1 MTFNFKE
8 CFTASD
14 YNASKKGSTNQPQ
27 AGHTEGPTGPSAPSV
42 CVSLVTSRLFP
53 AIGLV
58 INYTFCARLQRGRAL
73 HSTRLRT
80 PQIPA
85 HAFLQSWPR
94 PHQPLFLGLHLHKRL
109 GAAMLSTSAR
119 ALGQHGRVL
128 ELTAHVANVHAWL
141 LSKTIQRKPP
151 GG

>member
-1 MTFNFKE
+1 MHQKRVQLISPRLATLR
-8 CFTASD
+8 ARL
-14 YNASKKGSTNQPQ
+14 
-27 AGHTEGPTGPSAPSV
+27 GPLLPPFV
-42 CVSLVTSRLFP
+42 YHVTSRLFP
-53 AIGLV
+53 AICLV

-85 HAFLQSWPR
+85 HTFLQSWPR
-94 PHQPLFLGLHLHKRL
+94 PHQPLFLGLHLYKHL
-109 GAAMLSTSAR
+109 GAATLSTSAR

-141 LSKTIQRKPP
+141 LSKTIQRKPS